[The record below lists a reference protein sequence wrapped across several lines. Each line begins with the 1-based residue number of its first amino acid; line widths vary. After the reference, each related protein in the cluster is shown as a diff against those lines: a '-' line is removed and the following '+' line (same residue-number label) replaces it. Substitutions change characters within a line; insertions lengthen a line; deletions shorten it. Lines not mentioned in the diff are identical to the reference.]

1 MSKVGRS
8 ISILDSHFFSS
19 AYRALS
25 EGRVVEFRPIIKSE
39 SGITYDVFGIDAPEE
54 RLRYYLDRGFLEIV
68 DEISLPICPVCGEVC
83 LHPLLLCPDCGSMSI
98 EKKELMAHYDCGY
111 LGPVDGFEVLGPG
124 VYKCPKCG
132 KTMRRIGIDYGRP
145 GFGFTCIKCNSI
157 FQVPLIEVEC
167 RQGHRNKIQTL
178 EIKKYPVYR
187 ASQEVKKFAAIYQVI
202 KELEKRLSS
211 MGLESESFSRLEG
224 ASGEMHVAPLYVKF
238 EPAVIVDVVT
248 EDLFDE
254 RYLLGVALKAV
265 DIPDV
270 MILLVLPASL
280 ESGLE
285 KIFNPEKVRV
295 IRVNDLRGSINQI
308 LDEILALVGMKRHE
322 GS

>member
-8 ISILDSHFFSS
+8 ISVLDSHFFSS
-19 AYRALS
+19 AYLALS

-68 DEISLPICPVCGEVC
+68 DEISLPICHVCSEAC
-83 LHPLLLCPDCGSMSI
+83 LHPLLLCPDCESLNI

-111 LGPVDGFEVLGPG
+111 LGPVDRFEVLEPG

-145 GFGFTCIKCNSI
+145 GFGFTCMKCHSV
-157 FQVPLIEVEC
+157 FQVPLIKVEC

-178 EIKKYPVYR
+178 EVKKYPVYR
-187 ASQEVKKFAAIYQVI
+187 ISQEVKKFAAIYQVI
-202 KELEKRLSS
+202 EELEKRLSS
-211 MGLESESFSRLEG
+211 MGLESESFSRLRG
-224 ASGEMHVAPLYVKF
+224 VSGEMHVAPLYVKS
-238 EPAVIVDVVT
+238 EPAVIVDMIV
-248 EDLFDE
+248 EDFFDE
-254 RYLLGVALKAV
+254 RHLLSVAMKAV
-265 DIPDV
+265 DIPNV

-285 KIFNPEKVRV
+285 KIFNPEKVVV
-295 IRVNDLRGSINQI
+295 IRVNDLRSSIGQI
-308 LDEILALVGMKRHE
+308 LNEVLALIGAREHE